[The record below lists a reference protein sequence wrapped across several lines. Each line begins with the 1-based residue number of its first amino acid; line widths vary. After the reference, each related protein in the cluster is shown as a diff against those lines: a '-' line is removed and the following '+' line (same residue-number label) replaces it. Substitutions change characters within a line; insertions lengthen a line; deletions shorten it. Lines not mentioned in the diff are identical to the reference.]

1 MADVIELI
9 QADHQRI
16 CALLD
21 ALDALRRDRGPD
33 AATGSP
39 DGIWRQVR
47 GLLDLHTEAEE
58 EICFLDLFGPG
69 PHAADQM
76 QEAIAD
82 HDDIRETIREA
93 DLQPAGS
100 AAWWRSVTAVRRAA
114 SRHIVREEQ
123 QPLAAFAR
131 RAAPGRREELGR
143 QWILFVEARV
153 RDAPA
158 HYGFTRATRDQERPK

>member
-1 MADVIELI
+1 MADVIQLI
-9 QADHQRI
+9 LDDHRRI

-21 ALDALRRDRGPD
+21 ALPDLIRDRGAG

-39 DGIWRQVR
+39 DGIWRQLR

-82 HDDIRETIREA
+82 HDDIREAIREA

-100 AAWWRSVTAVRRAA
+100 AAWWRAVTAARRAA
-114 SRHIVREEQ
+114 GRHIVREELQ
-123 QPLAAFAR
+123 SLAAFAR

-158 HYGFTRATRDQERPK
+158 HYGFTHAAQGQDWPG